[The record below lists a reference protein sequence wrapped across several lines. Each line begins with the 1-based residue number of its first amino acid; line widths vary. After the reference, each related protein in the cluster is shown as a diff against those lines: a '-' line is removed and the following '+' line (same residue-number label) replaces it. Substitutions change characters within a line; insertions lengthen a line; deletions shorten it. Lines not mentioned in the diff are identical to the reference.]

1 MKAKEMKKER
11 AIARLVKSPV
21 RFLIMARDAYIRSMT
36 SCSVCFIT
44 GGGGSGGFGLPAG
57 NFQICEAPSTTLPR
71 SFTLSTPTTTG
82 TRERCRFLS
91 DYSRGGGGGGEN
103 TAARRRPL
111 DLRRNYSCMVMG
123 RIDEEKACDEFE
135 EEGLLSVS
143 DRDRG
148 TEILPPRGEQS
159 WKMRRRE
166 EKRRKLHEALLQT
179 LYPPSSTSSPSSS
192 PSPPSI
198 YSEDYV
204 NIDSSN
210 NPGDEE
216 DHGDV
221 SETKPSRAQRKR
233 IRKKMLKEEAAR
245 RSKVIGPLLPTEM
258 IQTARD
264 DSVADVDGSDGG
276 EEASCVQLARL
287 NAQEKDEIV
296 NSEGNDKTRKVKKR
310 REAKK
315 LAKESL

>member
-1 MKAKEMKKER
+1 
-11 AIARLVKSPV
+11 
-21 RFLIMARDAYIRSMT
+21 
-36 SCSVCFIT
+36 
-44 GGGGSGGFGLPAG
+44 
-57 NFQICEAPSTTLPR
+57 
-71 SFTLSTPTTTG
+71 
-82 TRERCRFLS
+82 
-91 DYSRGGGGGGEN
+91 
-103 TAARRRPL
+103 
-111 DLRRNYSCMVMG
+111 
-123 RIDEEKACDEFE
+123 
-135 EEGLLSVS
+135 
-143 DRDRG
+143 
-148 TEILPPRGEQS
+148 
-159 WKMRRRE
+159 MRRRE

-192 PSPPSI
+192 PSPPVEFDDEPFDVTLI
-198 YSEDYV
+198 NPEDYV

>member
-36 SCSVCFIT
+36 SCSVGFIT
-44 GGGGSGGFGLPAG
+44 GGGSGGFGLPAG
-57 NFQICEAPSTTLPR
+57 NFQICEEPSTTLPR
-71 SFTLSTPTTTG
+71 SFTLNSSTT
-82 TRERCRFLS
+82 TRERCRFVT
-91 DYSRGGGGGGEN
+91 RGGEN
-103 TAARRRPL
+103 RAAMRRPL

-135 EEGLLSVS
+135 QEGLLS
-143 DRDRG
+143 G
-148 TEILPPRGEQS
+148 TEISPPSGEQT

-166 EKRRKLHEALLQT
+166 EKRRKLHEALLET
-179 LYPPSSTSSPSSS
+179 LYPPSSPSSPSSS
-192 PSPPSI
+192 PSPVGFGDEPVDVTLI
-198 YSEDYV
+198 NPEDYV

-210 NPGDEE
+210 HGDEDE
-216 DHGDV
+216 NGDE

-245 RSKVIGPLLPTEM
+245 RRKVIGPLLPAEM
-258 IQTARD
+258 VETRE
-264 DSVADVDGSDGG
+264 DSNGG
-276 EEASCVQLARL
+276 EEASCVQPARL
-287 NAQEKDEIV
+287 NASEKEEKV
-296 NSEGNDKTRKVKKR
+296 SFEGNDKTKRVKKR

-315 LAKESL
+315 LSKGCSNPIHIQDPTSETS